1 MDLEIQIKGCK
12 IFKGG
17 RQGGAGKCRHCRG
30 MGFWCRKVPGNCN
43 MGAGKCRAAEAF
55 LVQGSAR
62 GSIFSAGKCGG
73 QTPLPQ
79 LFKIFIEMFG

>member
-43 MGAGKCRAAEAF
+43 MGAGKCRACRAEETFLVPGVPGEAF
-55 LVQGSAR
+55 LVQGSAG
-62 GSIFSAGKCGG
+62 GSILSAGGKH
-73 QTPLPQ
+73 
-79 LFKIFIEMFG
+79 F